1 MGCAASRSAKA
12 FSDKYRTIE
21 ELRAGMRE
29 ANLEDS
35 DMIVAIDMTRSNEA
49 SMGGNVSFEG
59 LDLHDLKTLN
69 PYERVMELV
78 GHEVARALD
87 RDAKFP
93 VLAFGDAGSVD
104 HAAGCVYLGDA
115 EGFGAVRPLY
125 RSFVADPRVR
135 KSGPTSFA
143 GVINYTIDH
152 SITTGRF
159 HTLIIITDGQ
169 INDSVDV
176 HSAPSGRVAKRSPT
190 MEALIRASQYPIEV
204 IVIGVGDGPWGSMES
219 LDDEVKDVAKSL
231 GMPYRVDCCQF
242 VPFTSY
248 MRTTDPAVLHRFTLA
263 CLQEVPQLKA
273 WLDVHGKMGPGASTT
288 TKHAEPVKWSPPEA
302 HVVPMPPPFPVSG
315 MPPPR
320 H

>member
-35 DMIVAIDMTRSNEA
+35 DLIVAIDMTRSNEA

-69 PYERVMELV
+69 PYERVLELV

-125 RSFVADPRVR
+125 R
-135 KSGPTSFA
+135 
-143 GVINYTIDH
+143 
-152 SITTGRF
+152 
-159 HTLIIITDGQ
+159 
-169 INDSVDV
+169 
-176 HSAPSGRVAKRSPT
+176 
-190 MEALIRASQYPIEV
+190 
-204 IVIGVGDGPWGSMES
+204 
-219 LDDEVKDVAKSL
+219 
-231 GMPYRVDCCQF
+231 
-242 VPFTSY
+242 
-248 MRTTDPAVLHRFTLA
+248 
-263 CLQEVPQLKA
+263 
-273 WLDVHGKMGPGASTT
+273 
-288 TKHAEPVKWSPPEA
+288 
-302 HVVPMPPPFPVSG
+302 
-315 MPPPR
+315 
-320 H
+320 